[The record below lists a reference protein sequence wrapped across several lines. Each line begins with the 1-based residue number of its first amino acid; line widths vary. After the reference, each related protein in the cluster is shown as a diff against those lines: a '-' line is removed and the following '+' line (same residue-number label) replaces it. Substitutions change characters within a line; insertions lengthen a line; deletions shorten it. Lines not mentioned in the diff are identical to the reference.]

1 MGELNV
7 MKKMLV
13 IDGNSILNRAF
24 YGIRLL
30 TNKDGLYTNAVYGMV
45 NILSKH
51 IDALKPDYCAVAF
64 DLKAPTFRHKMYDG
78 YKANRKGM
86 PEELAVQL
94 PVAKECME
102 DMGFTVVTCEGYEA
116 DDILGT
122 LADKMSAR
130 DIFVYV
136 LTGDRDSLQLIGDKV
151 SVLLV
156 KTKET
161 LTVDRAEFKNMYGV
175 EPESFVDVKA
185 LMGDSSDNIPGVAG
199 IGEKTA
205 LKLISDFGSLSGLYD
220 NYENAKLSDGVKKKL
235 SDGKDMAYLSRDLA
249 EICREAPIDLS
260 EESYKYNGIN
270 APKLR
275 DMFIKLDFTALIK
288 KFGLDSAESTEEIDG
303 VIENRLPKR
312 EAERV
317 GKITELTGE
326 KLYADVSEGVLT
338 LYDGERLFELKLSNT
353 DGSEAELI
361 NSRSVICHDAKALYK
376 SLASVGIRLTSCA
389 FDCML
394 AAYVL
399 DSGRGNY
406 GLSELY
412 VRYMNMPL
420 PENEPVTILLEPLYK
435 VLLAEIEKNGFDS
448 LLYDI
453 ELPLAFV
460 LAEMELTGFKIDSAG
475 IAGYGEELKMMEEDL
490 KLRIYSYAGEEFNIG
505 SPKQLGEVLFD
516 KMGLPSYKKT
526 KTGYSTDAE
535 TLQKLLPKHPIIEDI
550 VDYRQVSKLRSTYAE
565 GLVKAVAEDGR
576 IHSMLNQTGTA
587 TGRLSSS
594 EPNLQ
599 NIPVKTE
606 LGRRFRKYFI
616 PENENY
622 VLIDADYSQ
631 IELRLLAHIADDEGM
646 IASFLSDEDI
656 HAMTAS
662 RVFSVPLENV
672 TSELRK
678 RAKAVNFGIMYGIGE
693 YSLSEDLG
701 ISRAAAK
708 EYIQSYFD
716 KFPKIREYLDRVKE
730 EAKRDGYVTTTFGR
744 RRYIPELAASNKN
757 LQHFGERV
765 AMNSPIQGTAADV
778 IKVAMIKTAEK
789 LEKSGYDARLIM
801 QVHDELIIEC
811 HKDAADEVLSLL
823 VDCMEN
829 ASKLSVPLSVEAHI
843 GKTWYD
849 AK

>member
-1 MGELNV
+1 

-13 IDGNSILNRAF
+13 VDGNSILNRAF

-30 TNKDGLYTNAVYGMV
+30 TNKEGLYTNAVYGMI

-51 IDALKPDYCAVAF
+51 IEALKPDYCAVAF

-86 PEELAVQL
+86 PEELAVQM
-94 PVAKECME
+94 PIAKECMA
-102 DMGFTVVTCEGYEA
+102 DMGFNVITCEGYEA

-122 LADKMSAR
+122 LADKMSKQ

-136 LTGDRDSLQLIGDKV
+136 LTGDRDSLQLIDDKV

-205 LKLISDFGSLSGLYD
+205 LKLISDFGSLVKLYED
-220 NYENAKLSDGVKKKL
+220 YSDAKLSDGVKKKL
-235 SDGKDMAYLSRDLA
+235 ADGKNMAFLSRELA
-249 EICREAPIDLS
+249 EICREAPIDLCA
-260 EESYKYNGIN
+260 ESYEYNGID

-275 DMFIKLDFTALIK
+275 DMFLRLDFTALIK
-288 KFGLDSAESTEEIDG
+288 KFGLDNITAKEISEETNTADKELVYVDSVKELSQDKLFADITD
-303 VIENRLPKR
+303 NRL
-312 EAERV
+312 
-317 GKITELTGE
+317 
-326 KLYADVSEGVLT
+326 S
-338 LYDGERLFELKLSNT
+338 LYDGVRLFSLELDAIDETASR
-353 DGSEAELI
+353 LI
-361 NSRSVICHDAKALYK
+361 TSARLVCFDSKNLYK
-376 SLASVGIRLTSCA
+376 SLAAVGIQLESCA

-394 AAYVL
+394 GAYVL
-399 DSGRGNY
+399 DSGRGGY
-406 GLSELY
+406 GLPELY
-412 VRYMNMPL
+412 VRYLNSSVREDI
-420 PENEPVTILLEPLYK
+420 PEAVAIEPLYN
-435 VLLAEIEKNGFDS
+435 LLSAEVDNKGFSS

-453 ELPLAFV
+453 EMPLAFV
-460 LAEMELTGFKIDSAG
+460 LAEIELSGFKIDSKG
-475 IAGYGEELKMMEEDL
+475 ISDYGEELKLMEEDL
-490 KLRIYSYAGEEFNIG
+490 KQRIYSYAGEEFNIG

-535 TLQKLLPKHPIIEDI
+535 TLQKLLSKHPIIEDI
-550 VDYRQVSKLRSTYAE
+550 LEYRQVSKLRSTYAE
-565 GLVKAVAEDGR
+565 GLVKAVSEDGR
-576 IHSMLNQTGTA
+576 IHSILNQTGTA
-587 TGRLSSS
+587 TGRLSSL

-599 NIPVKTE
+599 NIPVRTE

-616 PENENY
+616 PENEDY

-631 IELRLLAHIADDEGM
+631 IELRLLAHVADDDAM
-646 IASFLSDEDI
+646 ISSFLLNEDI
-656 HAMTAS
+656 HTMTAA
-662 RVFSVPLENV
+662 RVFSLSLDMV

-693 YSLSEDLG
+693 YSLSEDLQ

-716 KFPKIREYLDRVKE
+716 KFPKIHAYLERVKE
-730 EAKRDGYVTTTFGR
+730 EAKRDGYVTTSFGR
-744 RRYIPELAASNKN
+744 RRYIPELASSNKN

-765 AMNSPIQGTAADV
+765 AMNSPIQGTAADI
-778 IKVAMIKTAEK
+778 IKIAMIKTAEK
-789 LEKSGYDARLIM
+789 LKEGGFDARLVM
-801 QVHDELIIEC
+801 QVHDELVIEC
-811 HKDAADEVLSLL
+811 KKDQAEKALDTL
-823 VDCMEN
+823 VDCMES
-829 ASKLSVPLSVEAHI
+829 ACELSVPLSVEAHI
-843 GKTWYD
+843 GNTWYD